1 MRGLVATHGGIGAEL
16 VRVVEMIMGP
26 GSGLTALSNQG
37 KSAQDLT
44 GEMGDW
50 LRTDPARCQADEE
63 GSIEPVVLFLDD
75 YAGSCANS
83 AQLASGGADLVAIV
97 SGVNLAMLLGFVT
110 WRDDLDFEDL
120 VVRLVGRGRDAIT
133 RLGGGL

>member
-26 GSGLTALSNQG
+26 DSCLTPLSNHG

-44 GEMGDW
+44 SEIKAWLDVTGPESQNGGEGV
-50 LRTDPARCQADEE
+50 
-63 GSIEPVVLFLDD
+63 SEPVVIFLDD
-75 YAGSCANS
+75 YAGSCANA
-83 AQLASGGADLVAIV
+83 AQLAGNGLDSVALV

-110 WRDDLDFEDL
+110 WCDDLDFEEL
-120 VVRLVGRGRDAIT
+120 VVRLIGRGRDAIT
-133 RLGGGL
+133 RIGGGL